1 VAWERPDPEDNG
13 GAALKPPPLDELPEP
28 NDPEPVES
36 GFDDPGTEVPAPG
49 EDPGDAVP
57 DPPLVPDPDE
67 LLVPDPDD
75 GVAVGVLAAAFA
87 GWVSAKANTDPPT
100 VPATANATNAWVA
113 TRTVRRPFCG
123 EVMSN
128 SFDRRR
134 PRSPADVDLPSWC
147 RTVLG
152 EV

>member
-1 VAWERPDPEDNG
+1 VAWDRPDPEDSG
-13 GAALKPPPLDELPEP
+13 GAALKPPPLEELPEP
-28 NDPEPVES
+28 NEPEPVES
-36 GFDDPGTEVPAPG
+36 GFDDPGMDVPEPVEG
-49 EDPGDAVP
+49 PGDAAP
-57 DPPLVPDPDE
+57 NPLLVPDPDE
-67 LLVPDPDD
+67 LLVPDPAG

-87 GWVSAKANTDPPT
+87 GWVSAKANIDPPT

-113 TRTVRRPFCG
+113 TRTLRRPFCG

>member
-1 VAWERPDPEDNG
+1 MAWERPDPEDNG
-13 GAALKPPPLDELPEP
+13 GAALKPPPFDELPEP

-36 GFDDPGTEVPAPG
+36 GFDDPGTDVPAPG

-57 DPPLVPDPDE
+57 DP
-67 LLVPDPDD
+67 LLVPDPAG

-100 VPATANATNAWVA
+100 VPATANATNAWVV

-134 PRSPADVDLPSWC
+134 PRSFADVDLLSWC

>member
-1 VAWERPDPEDNG
+1 
-13 GAALKPPPLDELPEP
+13 LDELPEP
-28 NDPEPVES
+28 EPSDPEPGES
-36 GFDDPGTEVPAPG
+36 GFDDPGTDVPESVEG
-49 EDPGDAVP
+49 PGDAVP
-57 DPPLVPDPDE
+57 DP
-67 LLVPDPDD
+67 LLVPDPLVVPDPD
-75 GVAVGVLAAAFA
+75 GDVAVGVLAAAFA

-100 VPATANATNAWVA
+100 VPATANATNAWVV

-123 EVMSN
+123 EVMRN
-128 SFDRRR
+128 SLDRRR

>member
-1 VAWERPDPEDNG
+1 VAWERPDPEDSG
-13 GAALKPPPLDELPEP
+13 GAALKPPPFDELPEP
-28 NDPEPVES
+28 SDPEPVES
-36 GFDDPGTEVPAPG
+36 GFDDPGTDVPAPG

-57 DPPLVPDPDE
+57 DP
-67 LLVPDPDD
+67 LLVPDPAG

-113 TRTVRRPFCG
+113 TRTLRRPFCG
-123 EVMSN
+123 EVMRN

-134 PRSPADVDLPSWC
+134 PRSPADVDLLSWC

>member
-1 VAWERPDPEDNG
+1 VAWERPDPEDSG
-13 GAALKPPPLDELPEP
+13 GAAVKPPPFDELPEP

-36 GFDDPGTEVPAPG
+36 GFDDPGTDVPESVEG
-49 EDPGDAVP
+49 PGDAVP
-57 DPPLVPDPDE
+57 DPLLVPDPDE
-67 LLVPDPDD
+67 

-134 PRSPADVDLPSWC
+134 PRSRADVDLPSWC

>member
-1 VAWERPDPEDNG
+1 
-13 GAALKPPPLDELPEP
+13 LDELPEP

-36 GFDDPGTEVPAPG
+36 GLDDPGTDVPESVEG
-49 EDPGDAVP
+49 PGDAVP
-57 DPPLVPDPDE
+57 DPLLVPDPDE
-67 LLVPDPDD
+67 

-87 GWVSAKANTDPPT
+87 GWVSAKASTDPPR

-123 EVMSN
+123 EVMRN
-128 SFDRRR
+128 SFDRRY
-134 PRSPADVDLPSWC
+134 PRSRADVDLLSWC

>member
-1 VAWERPDPEDNG
+1 VAWERPDPEDSG
-13 GAALKPPPLDELPEP
+13 GAAVKPPPFDELPEP

-36 GFDDPGTEVPAPG
+36 GFDDPGTDVPEPVEG
-49 EDPGDAVP
+49 PGDAAP
-57 DPPLVPDPDE
+57 NPPLVPDPDE
-67 LLVPDPDD
+67 

-87 GWVSAKANTDPPT
+87 GWVSAKANTDTPT

-134 PRSPADVDLPSWC
+134 PRSRADVDLPSWC

>member
-1 VAWERPDPEDNG
+1 VAWERPDPEDSG
-13 GAALKPPPLDELPEP
+13 GAALNPPPFDELPEP
-28 NDPEPVES
+28 NDPEPGES
-36 GFDDPGTEVPAPG
+36 GFDDPGTEEPAPG
-49 EDPGDAVP
+49 EDPGDPVP
-57 DPPLVPDPDE
+57 DP

>member
-1 VAWERPDPEDNG
+1 VAWECPDPEDNG
-13 GAALKPPPLDELPEP
+13 GTALKPPPFDELL
-28 NDPEPVES
+28 EPVE
-36 GFDDPGTEVPAPG
+36 G
-49 EDPGDAVP
+49 PGDTVL
-57 DPPLVPDPDE
+57 DP
-67 LLVPDPDD
+67 LLVPDPDGD
-75 GVAVGVLAAAFA
+75 VAVGVLAAAFA

-113 TRTVRRPFCG
+113 TRRLRRPFCG
-123 EVMSN
+123 EVMRN

-134 PRSPADVDLPSWC
+134 PRSFADVDLLSWC

>member
-1 VAWERPDPEDNG
+1 VAWERPDPEDSG
-13 GAALKPPPLDELPEP
+13 GAALKPPLDELPEP

-36 GFDDPGTEVPAPG
+36 GFDDPGTDVPEPVEG
-49 EDPGDAVP
+49 PGDAAP
-57 DPPLVPDPDE
+57 NPPLVPDPDE
-67 LLVPDPDD
+67 LLVPDPAD

-87 GWVSAKANTDPPT
+87 GWVSAKANIDPPT

-113 TRTVRRPFCG
+113 TRTLRRPFCG

-128 SFDRRR
+128 SFDRRY
-134 PRSPADVDLPSWC
+134 PPPCACVDLLSWC

>member
-1 VAWERPDPEDNG
+1 VAWERPDPEDSG
-13 GAALKPPPLDELPEP
+13 GAALKPPPFDELPEP

-36 GFDDPGTEVPAPG
+36 GFDDPGTDVPEPVEG
-49 EDPGDAVP
+49 PGDPVP
-57 DPPLVPDPDE
+57 DP
-67 LLVPDPDD
+67 LLVADPAG

-87 GWVSAKANTDPPT
+87 GWVSANANTDTPT

-123 EVMSN
+123 EVMRN

-134 PRSPADVDLPSWC
+134 PRSRADVDLPSWC

>member
-1 VAWERPDPEDNG
+1 MAWERPDPEDSG
-13 GAALKPPPLDELPEP
+13 GAAVKPPPFDELPEP

-36 GFDDPGTEVPAPG
+36 GFDDPGTDVPESVEG
-49 EDPGDAVP
+49 PGDAVP
-57 DPPLVPDPDE
+57 DPLLVPDPDE
-67 LLVPDPDD
+67 

-134 PRSPADVDLPSWC
+134 PRSRADVDLPSWC